1 MRSFLV
7 VMTALVGFG
16 LASCGG
22 SDSLPKMGFHGST
35 AAKPDG
41 GLPAGASAF
50 SGGPSASNAPSPMS
64 PQ

>member
-1 MRSFLV
+1 MRSLLF

-16 LASCGG
+16 LASCGD
-22 SDSLPKMGFHGST
+22 SDSLAKMGFHGST

-41 GLPAGASAF
+41 GLPAGASAY